1 MPFPLVPPACEEDD
15 RCPHFACPFPPKRG
29 VNSSVDYQRDSEA
42 HLKNPKE
49 GAAKIRSLAPKPNQT
64 AQDVLR
70 FRPVHDANATP
81 TPETPID
88 LDGVKRR
95 QHKKT
100 RARHFTLVIILV
112 PRSAQ
117 GRDFVELG
125 GHQLQHPAP
134 RSAYSS
140 REGEREGREGTGL
153 ASREGEHEDL
163 TVWRATPR

>member
-29 VNSSVDYQRDSEA
+29 VNSSVLSIPKPIP
-42 HLKNPKE
+42 KNPKG

-95 QHKKT
+95 QHNKT
-100 RARHFTLVIILV
+100 RARHFKLVIILV

-117 GRDFVELG
+117 DRDFVDLV

-140 REGEREGREGTGL
+140 REGEREGREGTAS